1 MEAGT
6 LQSEIMNAVRFHP
19 VAYIPFP
26 VAQTAP
32 EDGFDFRKGVGA
44 GRQGKGVSD
53 SDGSLKAAEK
63 FHYLMPG

>member
-32 EDGFDFRKGVGA
+32 EDGFDFRKGWGQG
-44 GRQGKGVSD
+44 GRGKVS
-53 SDGSLKAAEK
+53 LI
-63 FHYLMPG
+63 LMAHLRQLRSFII